1 MEPNKIKQLSW
12 INFNIEEELEENKVL
27 NYEWKIVIYIC
38 NGESVLIDTN
48 PKQIDR
54 INSALINQGKQ
65 EETSAKVNSHIVDIQ
80 EILKSKSSNEVR
92 ELVLKKKIDCSG
104 HKLNANNIH
113 SIASS
118 ESNKAQQINLDL
130 NKWIHLDY

>member
-12 INFNIEEELEENKVL
+12 INFNIEEELEENKEL
-27 NYEWKIVIYIC
+27 NYEWKIVIYIY

-48 PKQIDR
+48 PKNIDR
-54 INSALINQGKQ
+54 INSAFINQSKQ
-65 EETSAKVNSHIVDIQ
+65 EETSTKVNSHIIYIQ
-80 EILKSKSSNEVR
+80 EIVKSKSSYQVR
-92 ELVLKKKIDCSG
+92 ELVLKKLDCSG

-118 ESNKAQQINLDL
+118 ESNIAQQINLDL